1 MNPYSH
7 CDKKRKYFFERNGF
21 KMQLNV
27 LESMN
32 MNEQPAATPVYEHV
46 ELPFEGQFVKEA
58 SEFVTDAM
66 IVECFNDTGLI
77 HQSAMLEAAKMDTV
91 LKNFM
96 KEGKDYKG
104 LKKDLNTI
112 LEANDLPK
120 EEFGRKSSK
129 LLHVCKRVLQ
139 VCYDLD
145 AAIGGVVA
153 TGGIVAAAATMP
165 AMLPSYIIGYVIAFI
180 CNRLLRYAVDV
191 VEFKNLEGD
200 VNNIISDMRAAAKN
214 CEDEKRAAKLN
225 ASADKLEESLRKHRK

>member
-1 MNPYSH
+1 
-7 CDKKRKYFFERNGF
+7 
-21 KMQLNV
+21 MQLNV

-58 SEFVTDAM
+58 SEFVTDTM
-66 IVECFNDTGLI
+66 IAECFNDTGLI

-145 AAIGGVVA
+145 AAVAGVIGTGGVVA
-153 TGGIVAAAATMP
+153 IAATMP
-165 AMLPSYIIGYVIAFI
+165 AMLPMYIISFVVGFI
-180 CNRLLRYAVDV
+180 CNRIMRYVVDV

-225 ASADKLEESLRKHRK
+225 ASADKLEDSLRKHRK

>member
-1 MNPYSH
+1 ML
-7 CDKKRKYFFERNGF
+7 
-21 KMQLNV
+21 LNV

-32 MNEQPAATPVYEHV
+32 MNDKPTTPVYEHV
-46 ELPFEGQFVKEA
+46 ELPFDGQYIKEA
-58 SEFVTDAM
+58 SEFVTDEM
-66 IVECFNDTGLI
+66 IAECCNNADLI
-77 HQSAMLEAAKMDTV
+77 HQSALLEAAKMDAV

-145 AAIGGVVA
+145 AAIAGVA
-153 TGGIVAAAATMP
+153 GAAGTITIAATMP
-165 AMLPSYIIGYVIAFI
+165 AMLPMYIISLVVAFI
-180 CNRLLRYAVDV
+180 CNRIMRYIVDT

-200 VNNIISDMRAAAKN
+200 INNIISDMREAAKN
-214 CEDEKRAAKLN
+214 CEDEKRAGRV
-225 ASADKLEESLRKHRK
+225 SA